1 MEKKYGVYICKGCG
15 IGDSVNI
22 EKLTKAAKSG
32 PVKEENIKTHDIL
45 CSPDGLQLIKND
57 IKKDGINT
65 IVIAA
70 CSPRVKYEEFDFPGC
85 ITERVN
91 IREFVAWMQPPN
103 TDDTQ
108 SLAED
113 YVGWVL

>member
-15 IGDSVNI
+15 IGDSVDI
-22 EKLTKAAKSG
+22 EKLVKSSKSG
-32 PVKEENIKTHDIL
+32 TIKEENIKTHDIL
-45 CSPDGLQLIKND
+45 CSPEGLQLIKGD

-65 IVIAA
+65 IIIAA
-70 CSPRVKYEEFDFPGC
+70 CSPRVKFEEFDFPGALV
-85 ITERVN
+85 ERVN
-91 IREFVAWMQPPN
+91 IREFVAWTHPPK

-113 YVGWVL
+113 YIVMG

>member
-1 MEKKYGVYICKGCG
+1 M
-15 IGDSVNI
+15 
-22 EKLTKAAKSG
+22 
-32 PVKEENIKTHDIL
+32 

-65 IVIAA
+65 VVIAA
-70 CSPRVKYEEFDFPGC
+70 CSPRVKYEEFDFSGC

-113 YVGWVL
+113 YILMGAIRAQKGDSSGTCHP